1 MEAQGFILANTPSFV
16 ARYQIEMH
24 PDDVES
30 IQAQN
35 YLFVTVGDEFGNEVR
50 CMLCIDPTIQRGQA
64 KISKRSLQCLD
75 PRTETVSIHPPEYQF
90 INRGIPK
97 VDDIKKKFVYAS
109 GDIIAKYSNHV
120 ELINVQT
127 GFRMNLQLRA
137 RENDITLNKVFIN
150 RYHMLLLN
158 AEKDSSTKL
167 IITQAANERLS
178 LGRRILRKVKS
189 ICSGTIKFIGNWFIG
204 YRELELRIGYIYPFD
219 ESHKV
224 SRIHPNIRKF
234 LGVEESERIV
244 VSYNGKGVNLPI
256 LDLDTKHIKEVFKV
270 EDEFTDSHLYIG
282 IPATTR
288 SELEIPSIGTVVKVR
303 RSMKFLLMKHI
314 NKLILPII
322 ALWFTIF
329 NFVKADSL
337 ENIVKIMILIITIS
351 PIVIFASLS
360 VERSKVK

>member
-1 MEAQGFILANTPSFV
+1 METPSYTLTDKPSFV
-16 ARYQIEMH
+16 ARYQIEVH
-24 PDDVES
+24 PDDLQQVKTE
-30 IQAQN
+30 N
-35 YLFVTVGDEFGNEVR
+35 YLFVTVADEFGNDVR
-50 CMLCIDPTIQRGQA
+50 CMILSNPTIQRGQA
-64 KISKRSLQCLD
+64 KVSKRCLQRLD
-75 PRTETVSIHPPEYQF
+75 PKTKSVFIYATEFQF

-109 GDIIAKYSNHV
+109 ADVIEKYSNNV
-120 ELINVQT
+120 EIINVKT
-127 GFRMNLQLRA
+127 GFRMKLQLRA
-137 RENDITLNKVFIN
+137 RKDDTMNKVFIN
-150 RYHMLLLN
+150 RYHMLLLDI
-158 AEKDSSTKL
+158 EKDSHSRL
-167 IITQAANERLS
+167 VITQSPIDSSSMTRK
-178 LGRRILRKVKS
+178 IIRKVKS
-189 ICSGTIKFIGNWFIG
+189 FCADTVKVIGNWFIG

-219 ESHKV
+219 ESHNV

-234 LGVEESERIV
+234 LGVDENERV
-244 VSYNGKGVNLPI
+244 VIAYNGKRVKLPI
-256 LDLDTKHIKEVFKV
+256 LDLDTKHIEEVFKV

-288 SELEIPSIGTVVKVR
+288 SELDIPNIGTVVKVR

-337 ENIVKIMILIITIS
+337 ENIVKIIILIVTIS